1 MLIAARSSQDFCLLL
16 IMTRDHESML
26 EVFFS
31 FRNIRLG
38 QHQRRPC
45 LNCSRFQLLAGYG
58 SSICFRL
65 IVLMRMGNDPL

>member
-16 IMTRDHESML
+16 IMMRDHESML

-38 QHQRRPC
+38 ISGVR
-45 LNCSRFQLLAGYG
+45 A
-58 SSICFRL
+58 
-65 IVLMRMGNDPL
+65 

>member
-45 LNCSRFQLLAGYG
+45 LNCSRFQLLERRTVFCAMFAHGA
-58 SSICFRL
+58 
-65 IVLMRMGNDPL
+65 